1 MPSGRTFALAVIGF
15 IMTVFTLG
23 YIPILL
29 KGLVSGSA
37 IPGLVAEL
45 PYFDTNILLGIAAVA
60 GAFTFAEKMLSEN
73 NPRLGGFYGIIRY
86 IVSIY
91 YTLTVF
97 GMMGTIIIPAVNVTI
112 QVAYLFLGTLI
123 ILGIMLN
130 MVAFMIKIIAPKE
143 FEKKQK
149 TAKSKSTYKK
159 ETIAS

>member
-15 IMTVFTLG
+15 IMTVITLG

-37 IPGLVAEL
+37 IPGLVVEL
-45 PYFDTNILLGIAAVA
+45 PYFDTNLLLGISVVA
-60 GAFTFAEKMLSEN
+60 GAFVFAEKLLSEN

-97 GMMGTIIIPAVNVTI
+97 VMMGTIVIPAVNLTI
-112 QVAYLFLGTLI
+112 QVAYLFLGTLV
-123 ILGIMLN
+123 ILGIALN
-130 MVAFMIKIIAPKE
+130 MIAFMIKIIAPKE

-149 TAKSKSTYKK
+149 TAKSKPHL
-159 ETIAS
+159 